1 MSELIVGKEIS
12 IKSYNTPR
20 NPDLDSIIFKAWK
33 QIAKGKEIAR
43 GIRAHILSEAALMIQ
58 PQLVINSSDGKSVN
72 CVENQPATFHIEQ
85 HELDKIQELY
95 NRVTT
100 KGIMCRNSG
109 TWHDYSTM
117 NITVEEFCQH
127 RKKKKSC
134 P

>member
-1 MSELIVGKEIS
+1 
-12 IKSYNTPR
+12 
-20 NPDLDSIIFKAWK
+20 
-33 QIAKGKEIAR
+33 
-43 GIRAHILSEAALMIQ
+43 MIQ

-85 HELDKIQELY
+85 QELDKTQELY

-117 NITVEEFCQH
+117 NITVEEFCQY
-127 RKKKKSC
+127 RKKKNFARDC
-134 P
+134 